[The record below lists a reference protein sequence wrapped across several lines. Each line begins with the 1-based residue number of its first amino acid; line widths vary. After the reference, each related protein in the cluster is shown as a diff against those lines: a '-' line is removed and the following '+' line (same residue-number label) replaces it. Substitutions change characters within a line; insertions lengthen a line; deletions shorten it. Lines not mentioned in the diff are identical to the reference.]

1 MPNPTATDAQGPLSD
16 GTLTNPAFSSPAKV
30 GDIAYADIAPA
41 AGYGYG
47 DGFVIPGVAH
57 IAMST
62 DGVTFGAEGDGLTLD
77 AFNSTV
83 RVYFRAESVT
93 ASPVVLSLPASGFY
107 LIGATGHV
115 SDTDAATGAVT
126 LYQVI
131 EEAAGHVS
139 DTDSVV
145 GAATVAPATTT
156 FYPGDVARV
165 DNINANFNTC
175 RNATDGTTSNNDLG
189 SDNWFPLVNFSAGS
203 YYIYRGFLFFDTSS
217 IPDGATI
224 TSATLRI
231 RYSSTVTGSPSVC
244 VQQATVAS
252 TTTVANADFDAFN
265 ATELASRVT
274 PSVNTWAEFTLN
286 ASGLAAISKTGFTK
300 LCIREAQDVD
310 GSYSAAKYAN
320 VRTLDDSTY
329 KPQLVVT
336 YTV

>member
-1 MPNPTATDAQGPLSD
+1 MPDPTATDAQGPLSD
-16 GTLTNPAFSSPAKV
+16 GTLTNPAFTDPANV

-47 DGFVIPGVAH
+47 DGFTIPGVDH
-57 IAMST
+57 VSMSL
-62 DGVTFGAEGDGLTLD
+62 DGETFGAEGAGLTLD
-77 AFNSTV
+77 AFNAPV
-83 RVYFRAESVT
+83 RVYFRADTVT

-107 LIGATGHV
+107 LIGASAHVGDVDAAVGSVSLVFEEATGRV
-115 SDTDAATGAVT
+115 ADTDAVSGS
-126 LYQVI
+126 
-131 EEAAGHVS
+131 AA
-139 DTDSVV
+139 
-145 GAATVAPATTT
+145 VAPASAT

-165 DNINANFNTC
+165 DNVNANFTTC

-189 SDNWFPLVNFSAGS
+189 SDNWLPLVNFSAGS

-217 IPDGATI
+217 LPDGATI
-224 TSATLRI
+224 TGATLRV
-231 RYSSTVTGSPSVC
+231 RYSSTVTGSPSVS

-252 TTTVANADFDAFN
+252 NTTVANADFDAFS
-265 ATELASRVT
+265 ATELAARVS

-300 LCIREAQDVD
+300 FCLREAQDVD
-310 GSYSAAKYAN
+310 GTYSAAKYGN